1 MEDRNNIK
9 SKLGQKVERRL
20 GWGIMG
26 SVLIIILTLGIVGA
40 CAAAENQRGV
50 TATIVIG
57 AIALFILLASVVVYY
72 VKKHFEGKSVE
83 AVEPAAEPDL
93 SVETSVAAEETPV
106 EEVSAEAE
114 PAVAEE
120 ADEPETEAPS
130 EAQAEAVA
138 ADEIAAEE
146 PVAESA
152 EDETPVVAA
161 EDEPAEEAV
170 PVEEEEPVVEPAVAE
185 EIEPA
190 VVITVEEA
198 HAAMTD
204 EEALDLIEVRSK
216 NKVDGAMCTV
226 NVGILSAT
234 FEKGEVVTL
243 DALQAKGLIPRK
255 QNGYIVLAQGT
266 VNKPLT
272 VIANDFSADAVKMI
286 VMAGGKV
293 IGC

>member
-83 AVEPAAEPDL
+83 AVEPAAEPDFF
-93 SVETSVAAEETPV
+93 VETSVAAETPV

-204 EEALDLIEVRSK
+204 EEALALIEVRSK